1 MPNEG
6 VFQRDVSKSIDL
18 LIFDAIQQVRLR
30 NKRPDSS
37 AIFKEIS
44 KAHATNFTQEDVEN
58 RIEGLTDEKKLV
70 NNKTAAGL
78 DSFFVTSFVKETFTE
93 TDTEPIPITQQ
104 TPEACQV
111 STQTE
116 DSNTDPSRSSSLEV
130 RMDALKSSLMDEIY
144 DLKNQIEFSNTG
156 KHESDIVFSL
166 REQIKLLKE
175 EIENKTFIIKSLLQ
189 NQNNLSNMGANFF
202 LQQRKLN
209 HLIQKNN

>member
-1 MPNEG
+1 M
-6 VFQRDVSKSIDL
+6 K
-18 LIFDAIQQVRLR
+18 
-30 NKRPDSS
+30 DSS

-58 RIEGLTDEKKLV
+58 RIEGLTNEKKLV

-130 RMDALKSSLMDEIY
+130 RMDALKSSLMNEIY

-175 EIENKTFIIKSLLQ
+175 ENENKTFIIKSLLQ
-189 NQNNLSNMGANFF
+189 NQNNLSNMGTNFF
-202 LQQRKLN
+202 LQQRKL
-209 HLIQKNN
+209 QSFDKNIAEEIPMDNYF